1 MIIQGNDPYTQ
12 PSFSLQ
18 NRIMRAIWG
27 AVWFILFRTSP
38 RPFHVWRRFLLRLF
52 GAKLGKHVNVYP
64 TVKIWAPWALSI
76 GDYVGVADGVK
87 LYNMASIKIGDYC
100 VISQG
105 AHLCAG
111 SHDID
116 SSNFQLITKPISLE
130 SYVWVCAEAFVGP
143 GVTIAEGCVLGA
155 RAVVVKSIVE
165 PWTVWAGNPA
175 VMKRLRKKVIE

>member
-27 AVWFILFRTSP
+27 VVWLILFRPSP
-38 RPFHVWRRFLLRLF
+38 RPFHLWRRFLLRLF
-52 GAKLGKHVNVYP
+52 GATLGKHVNVYP
-64 TVKIWAPWALSI
+64 TVKIWAPWALDI
-76 GDYVGVADGVK
+76 GSFVGVADGVT
-87 LYNMASIKIGDYC
+87 LYNMASITIGDHC

-111 SHDID
+111 SHDIN
-116 SSNFQLITKPISLE
+116 SSNFQLIAKPISLE
-130 SYVWVCAEAFVGP
+130 RYVWVCAEAFVGP
-143 GVTIAEGCVLGA
+143 GVKIKEGCVLGA
-155 RAVVVKSIVE
+155 RAVVVKSMPD

-175 VMKRLRKKVIE
+175 VKKRLRKKVTE